1 MVDKKDPG
9 KFTLRFALSDPQQRR
24 AAQLLNEQGRQ
35 KAQFLTNAILCY
47 VDGVSS
53 TAEPMSKDTLEQ
65 LIRSMIDQHLH
76 TPQDCST
83 QQEFSACQDDTLP
96 VDNASLSA
104 IIGTLQSFRK

>member
-35 KAQFLTNAILCY
+35 KAQFLTSAILCY

-53 TAEPMSKDTLEQ
+53 TAAPMSKDALEQ

-83 QQEFSACQDDTLP
+83 QQEFPACHDDTLSL
-96 VDNASLSA
+96 DNASLSA
-104 IIGTLQSFRK
+104 IVGTLQSFRK

>member
-47 VDGVSS
+47 VDGASS
-53 TAEPMSKDTLEQ
+53 TAAPMSKNALEQ
-65 LIRSMIDQHLH
+65 LIRSMVIQHLH
-76 TPQDCST
+76 TPQNPLP
-83 QQEFSACQDDTLP
+83 QQKSPTCQDDTLP
-96 VDNASLSA
+96 LDNASLSA
-104 IIGTLQSFRK
+104 IVGTIQSFRK